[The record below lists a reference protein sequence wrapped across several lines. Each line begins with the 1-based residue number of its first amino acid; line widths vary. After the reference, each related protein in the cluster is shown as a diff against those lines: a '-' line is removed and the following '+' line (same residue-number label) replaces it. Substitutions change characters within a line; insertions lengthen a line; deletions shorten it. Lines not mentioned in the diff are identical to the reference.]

1 MSHLEMSHLRGSP
14 DEIRARVPAVLE
26 AWEFMRDNVLRDGIV
41 EPELK
46 RLCFRFL
53 ADDPETMELSRFSER
68 EQLALCWARAI
79 SWDADLADDAL
90 WERLHAAFGEP
101 ELVELGCAIG
111 FALGQQHWERTLGLG
126 PHAGLS

>member
-1 MSHLEMSHLRGSP
+1 MPRVGNTP
-14 DEIRARVPAVLE
+14 DEVRGRLPAVLQS
-26 AWEFMRDNVLRDGIV
+26 WEFMRDRVLQGGLL

-53 ADDPETMELSRFSER
+53 AQDDEVMDFERFADRER
-68 EQLALCWARAI
+68 LALRWAQAI
-79 SWDADLADDAL
+79 AWDADLATDELWDAL
-90 WERLHAAFGEP
+90 HAEFSEP

-111 FALGQQHWERTLGLG
+111 FALGQQHWERTLGFA